1 MRISE
6 DSDVLHLFI
15 IYHTPKKNARP
26 DSKLGDYMELYFKI
40 KTICAIVGI
49 VAAGCYLVAAI
60 IEWIKR
66 NR

>member
-1 MRISE
+1 
-6 DSDVLHLFI
+6 
-15 IYHTPKKNARP
+15 
-26 DSKLGDYMELYFKI
+26 MELYFKI

-49 VAAGCYLVAAI
+49 VAAGCYLVVAI